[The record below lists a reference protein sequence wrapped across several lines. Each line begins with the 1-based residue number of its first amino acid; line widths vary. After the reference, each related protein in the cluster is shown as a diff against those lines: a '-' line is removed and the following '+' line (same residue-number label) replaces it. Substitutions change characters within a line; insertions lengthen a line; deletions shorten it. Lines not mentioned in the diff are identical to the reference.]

1 MDHRFSLTTG
11 AQTSV
16 CQTPDPSAG
25 TTVTLTS
32 AKAIQERPLLSW
44 EGETRLLVCGGVHQ
58 VGIDHRSR
66 LPGFPPLTYDVGR
79 HHVTP
84 MAFGMSNA
92 VTLKIIGTANCNEDF
107 VYSATVE
114 KTI

>member
-1 MDHRFSLTTG
+1 M
-11 AQTSV
+11 
-16 CQTPDPSAG
+16 
-25 TTVTLTS
+25 
-32 AKAIQERPLLSW
+32 
-44 EGETRLLVCGGVHQ
+44 
-58 VGIDHRSR
+58 GIDHRSR

-114 KTI
+114 KNYLINICNRNKN